1 MGLGRHSYHLVVLGA
16 SRGGTKA
23 MSYLLSALPA
33 DFRFPIAMVIHRDP
47 TSDVPLRDIL
57 QNQSLLPV
65 LEAEDKM
72 AIEPGHVY
80 LAPANY
86 HLLVGGPEF
95 SLSTEGPVLC
105 ARPSIDVLF
114 ESAGNTHGRATIAI
128 LLTGASSDG
137 ALGSASIRGRGG
149 YVIVQDPA
157 SAESAT
163 MPQAAITAAAQ
174 SIVLPLAQIPGC
186 LSKLAEVMDE

>member
-1 MGLGRHSYHLVVLGA
+1 
-16 SRGGTKA
+16 
-23 MSYLLSALPA
+23 MSYLLSALSA
-33 DFRFPIAMVIHRDP
+33 DFPFPIAMVIHRNSA
-47 TSDVPLRDIL
+47 SDVALRDVL

-86 HLLVGGPEF
+86 HLLVEGAEF

-114 ESAGNTHGRATIAI
+114 ESAGNTYGRATIAV

-137 ALGSASIRGRGG
+137 ALGSACIRKRGG

-163 MPQAAITAAAQ
+163 MPQAAISADAQ
-174 SIVLPLAQIPGC
+174 SIVLPLAQIPRC
-186 LSKLAEVMDE
+186 LSKLAEAMDE